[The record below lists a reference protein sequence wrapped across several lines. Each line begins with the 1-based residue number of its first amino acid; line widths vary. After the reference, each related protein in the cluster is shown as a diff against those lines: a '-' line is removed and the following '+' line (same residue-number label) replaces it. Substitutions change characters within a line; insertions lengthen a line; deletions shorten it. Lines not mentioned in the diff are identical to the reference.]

1 MEGHCWRH
9 TSCIDKVAARSLLI
23 SRLITALPMP
33 RTSAAL
39 NILHQIER
47 ESSDPWQIESMR
59 NGQECKLRRS
69 NQRSWWMQGP
79 GPEAIHWNTWLGF
92 LLLKLLRNSSVY
104 GIFMMRRLFLKK
116 FRLAAFVQ
124 IAATCWWGK
133 FQFLYQ
139 SYFGTNFQSRGLVS
153 LITGAFTKYVGLNFK
168 PSSIFQTHPDVT
180 IIQNR
185 QLLWQKSAVLQN
197 QGWCSI
203 QERWNWCK
211 SSPPTVTR

>member
-79 GPEAIHWNTWLGF
+79 GPEAIHWNTWLGV
-92 LLLKLLRNSSVY
+92 LPLKLLRNYSVY

-116 FRLAAFVQ
+116 FRSAAFVQ
-124 IAATCWWGK
+124 IAAICWWGK

-139 SYFGTNFQSRGLVS
+139 SYFGTNFPWTRFAHNWSIYKVLWPQLQTLFNISNSSWRHNYPESSAFVTKKCSFAKSRLV
-153 LITGAFTKYVGLNFK
+153 F
-168 PSSIFQTHPDVT
+168 D
-180 IIQNR
+180 
-185 QLLWQKSAVLQN
+185 
-197 QGWCSI
+197 
-203 QERWNWCK
+203 
-211 SSPPTVTR
+211 TRKVKLM

>member
-33 RTSAAL
+33 RTNAAL

-79 GPEAIHWNTWLGF
+79 GPEAIRWNTWPGI

-104 GIFMMRRLFLKK
+104 GISMTRKLFLKK
-116 FRLAAFVQ
+116 IVRAL
-124 IAATCWWGK
+124 
-133 FQFLYQ
+133 LYKSQ
-139 SYFGTNFQSRGLVS
+139 P
-153 LITGAFTKYVGLNFK
+153 YVGEENFNFCIK
-168 PSSIFQTHPDVT
+168 VTLEQTF
-180 IIQNR
+180 R
-185 QLLWQKSAVLQN
+185 AVD
-197 QGWCSI
+197 SF
-203 QERWNWCK
+203 R
-211 SSPPTVTR
+211 S

>member
-23 SRLITALPMP
+23 SRLITALQVP
-33 RTSAAL
+33 RTNAAL

-79 GPEAIHWNTWLGF
+79 GPEAIHWNTWLGN

-104 GIFMMRRLFLKK
+104 GISMMSRLFTKS
-116 FRLAAFVQ
+116 FV
-124 IAATCWWGK
+124 WPL
-133 FQFLYQ
+133 LYK
-139 SYFGTNFQSRGLVS
+139 SLPYVGEENFNFCIKVTLEQTFRGLVS
-153 LITGAFTKYVGLNFK
+153 LITGAFTKYFGLNFK

-185 QLLWQKSAVLQN
+185 QLLWQKRNCAVLQN